1 MSLHLREVRNHK
13 ELRTF
18 IYLPKKFHGKD
29 PNWLPPI
36 WMDEW
41 ELFNKEKNNSFQYT
55 DTLMLLAYRGEEAVG
70 RIMGIISHRYNKI
83 NNENHGRFCF
93 LECENDKEVFHA
105 LIGAV
110 EEWARAKGMTAIV
123 GPLGFSDKDPEGFQV
138 EGFNFP
144 GVITT
149 ATNFSFMPDLIE
161 KEGYTKKKDMVNYHV
176 PIPDKLPA
184 LYEKIFAR
192 VNQREDI
199 KIVEF
204 RKKKEIKPY
213 IIGVLE
219 LMNQV
224 FMEIYGFVPLTDTE
238 KIEFSKRYLYLLT
251 PDFVKIVTD
260 SSGTPVG
267 FAIGMPDLSEGIMRA
282 GGRLL
287 PFGLFHI
294 LRAARKS
301 DKLVMMLGG
310 IKPEYRSQGIDTL
323 MGAKM
328 LESAIKKK
336 MRVIDSHLVL
346 EENLKMRAEYERLE
360 GKIVKRFR
368 VYIKEF

>member
-1 MSLHLREVRNHK
+1 
-13 ELRTF
+13 
-18 IYLPKKFHGKD
+18 
-29 PNWLPPI
+29 
-36 WMDEW
+36 MDEW
-41 ELFNKEKNNSFQYT
+41 ELFNKKKNNSFQYT
-55 DTLMLLAYRGEEAVG
+55 DTLLLLAYQDGEPVG
-70 RIMGIISHRYNKI
+70 RIMGIISHRYNET
-83 NNENHGRFCF
+83 NHENHGRFCF
-93 LECENDKEVFHA
+93 AECENDQEVFHA
-105 LIGAV
+105 LLSAV

-138 EGFNFP
+138 EGFEFP

-149 ATNFSFMPDLIE
+149 ATNFPFMPDLIE

-176 PIPDKLPA
+176 PIPESLPA

-192 VNQREDI
+192 VNQRGDI

-204 RKKKEIKPY
+204 KRKKDIKPY

-224 FMEIYGFVPLTDTE
+224 FLEIYGFVPLTDTE
-238 KIEFSKRYLYLLT
+238 KREFAKRYLYLLT
-251 PDFVKIVTD
+251 PEYVKIVTD
-260 SSGTPVG
+260 SDNTPIG
-267 FAIGMPDLSEGIMRA
+267 FAIGMPDLSEGIRRA
-282 GGRLL
+282 GGRLFPL
-287 PFGLFHI
+287 GLFHI
-294 LRAARKS
+294 LRAAHRS
-301 DKLVMMLGG
+301 NKLVMMLGG

-328 LESAIKKK
+328 LESAIKNK
-336 MRVIDSHLVL
+336 MKIIDSHLVL
-346 EENLKMRAEYERLE
+346 EENLKMRAEYERLD